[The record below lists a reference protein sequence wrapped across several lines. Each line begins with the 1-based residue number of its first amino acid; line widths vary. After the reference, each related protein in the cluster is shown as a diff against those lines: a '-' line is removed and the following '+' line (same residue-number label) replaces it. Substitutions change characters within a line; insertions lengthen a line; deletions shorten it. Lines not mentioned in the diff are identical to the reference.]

1 MARWVSFPSRAVS
14 LSACVLAVMLWM
26 VALARAQQITAD
38 WQQPVRAKADAH
50 QLDAALTPRR
60 SAHSTGPQRS
70 RGSWLRGRLLA
81 WQGRWSQDDHFSILA
96 TNSGQL
102 QIERIDFLGALITH
116 EQGSIVGS

>member
-1 MARWVSFPSRAVS
+1 MILKDQGGGVPPVLNGKIDPPYRAR
-14 LSACVLAVMLWM
+14 
-26 VALARAQQITAD
+26 
-38 WQQPVRAKADAH
+38 
-50 QLDAALTPRR
+50 
-60 SAHSTGPQRS
+60 
-70 RGSWLRGRLLA
+70 RGA